1 MLAMMVV
8 AMIAASFIFA
18 SIASAQDIDIFGAG
32 GGNTGFNVG
41 TQFLAGN
48 SNAACGPNAGVCL
61 GGNTTAAQTQQNAVV
76 TGQENTTCNQVLG
89 AFGEFCGPE
98 FFFDED

>member
-18 SIASAQDIDIFGAG
+18 SIASAAVIIPVNFGAG
-32 GGNTGFNVG
+32 GGNTGFNNG

-48 SNAACGPNAGVCL
+48 SNAFCGQNCGIVAG
-61 GGNTTAAQTQQNAVV
+61 GDTTATQTQQNAVV
-76 TGQENTTCNQVLG
+76 TGQFNTVCNQVT
-89 AFGEFCGPE
+89 AEEEEFCE
-98 FFFDED
+98 SFLF

>member
-1 MLAMMVV
+1 MIRKRMLAMMVV

-18 SIASAQDIDIFGAG
+18 SIASAQDIFGAG

-48 SNAACGPNAGVCL
+48 SNAFCGANCGVVL
-61 GGNTTAAQTQQNAVV
+61 GGDTTAEQTQQNAVV
-76 TGQENTTCNQVLG
+76 TGQANTTCNQFEG
-89 AFGEFCGPE
+89 
-98 FFFDED
+98 FFREICIERI

>member
-18 SIASAQDIDIFGAG
+18 SIASAQVIEGAG

-48 SNAACGPNAGVCL
+48 SNAVCGPNAGVCL
-61 GGNTTAAQTQQNAVV
+61 GGDTTAEQTQQNAVV
-76 TGQENTTCNQVLG
+76 TGQDNTTCNQLLKD
-89 AFGEFCGPE
+89 FSLFPEEFCGP
-98 FFFDED
+98 FFV

>member
-18 SIASAQDIDIFGAG
+18 SIASAQVFGAG

-61 GGNTTAAQTQQNAVV
+61 GGDTTADQTQQNAVV
-76 TGQENTTCNQVLG
+76 TGQANTTCNQFLG
-89 AFGEFCGPE
+89 
-98 FFFDED
+98 FFREICVERVNF